1 MDTIVPENRGSTIT
15 AWTLIVRAQ
24 GTGPAASK
32 ALGDLLEQHRAFI
45 VWYARKLVD
54 GLPRALFRPP
64 PGLSNDELFQE
75 YAYVFVRSEVVKK
88 LRKYGSLRGF
98 LRTSIEFFISHER
111 RKWSRYAHEE
121 PRDSEP
127 YSPCTEADIN
137 SAYLGGLYLQALE
150 LARKT
155 TPNSERFET
164 LVRFLP
170 GPQYDPVSQVKL
182 AEELGWKYDR
192 LRKMI
197 EVENDRYLECFEQVV
212 LETLDLGEDA
222 NDPIRRRARLEAEI
236 NELYAY
242 LEPPAEGV
250 LLDPQREPD

>member
-1 MDTIVPENRGSTIT
+1 MDTFVPESRGSTIT

-54 GLPRALFRPP
+54 GLPRAVFRPP

-88 LRKYGSLRGF
+88 LRKHGSLRGF
-98 LRTSIEFFISHER
+98 LRTSLEFFISHER
-111 RKWSRYAHEE
+111 EKWRRYAREE

-127 YSPCTEADIN
+127 YS
-137 SAYLGGLYLQALE
+137 AYLGVLYLQALE

-212 LETLDLGEDA
+212 LETLDLGE
-222 NDPIRRRARLEAEI
+222 
-236 NELYAY
+236 
-242 LEPPAEGV
+242 
-250 LLDPQREPD
+250 